1 MPLNVRSIAV
11 SAAVFSFFA
20 VGLIGWCTGLM
31 PFTCCKRALTGA
43 VVVYIAVTLIVR
55 AVNAIL
61 TNAMIESQLRK
72 LKEEAND
79 NRD

>member
-11 SAAVFSFFA
+11 STSVICFFA

-43 VVVYIAVTLIVR
+43 VVAYIAGTLIVR

-61 TNAMIESQLRK
+61 TDAMVESQLRK
-72 LKEEAND
+72 LGEKADD

>member
-11 SAAVFSFFA
+11 CAAVACFFA

-31 PFTCCKRALTGA
+31 PFTCCKRALGGA
-43 VVVYIAVTLIVR
+43 VVVYIAVTLVVR

-61 TNAMIESQLRK
+61 TDAMVESQLRK
-72 LKEEAND
+72 LGEKAND

>member
-1 MPLNVRSIAV
+1 MPLNVKSIAV
-11 SAAVFSFFA
+11 SAAVLCFFA

-31 PFTCCKRALTGA
+31 PLTCCKRAMAGA
-43 VVVYIAVTLIVR
+43 VIVYIAVTLIVR
-55 AVNAIL
+55 VVNAIL

-72 LKEEAND
+72 LGEKAND

>member
-11 SAAVFSFFA
+11 SAAVACFFA
-20 VGLIGWCTGLM
+20 IGLIGWCTGLM
-31 PFTCCKRALTGA
+31 PFTCCKRALAGA
-43 VVVYIAVTLIVR
+43 VVVYVAVVLVVR

-61 TNAMIESQLRK
+61 TDAMIESQLRK
-72 LKEEAND
+72 LGEKAND

>member
-11 SAAVFSFFA
+11 SAAVSCFFA

-31 PFTCCKRALTGA
+31 PFTCCKRALAGA
-43 VVVYIAVTLIVR
+43 VVVYVAVALVVR

-61 TNAMIESQLRK
+61 TDAMIESQLRK
-72 LKEEAND
+72 LGEKAND
-79 NRD
+79 DRD

>member
-1 MPLNVRSIAV
+1 MSVIC
-11 SAAVFSFFA
+11 FFA

-31 PFTCCKRALTGA
+31 PFTCWKRALAGA
-43 VVVYIAVTLIVR
+43 VVVYVAVTLVVR

-61 TNAMIESQLRK
+61 TDAMIESQLRK
-72 LKEEAND
+72 LGEKAND

>member
-11 SAAVFSFFA
+11 SIAVFCFFA

-31 PFTCCKRALTGA
+31 PLTCCKRALAGA
-43 VVVYIAVTLIVR
+43 AVVYISVTLVVR

-61 TNAMIESQLRK
+61 TDAMIESQLRK
-72 LKEEAND
+72 LGEKAND